1 MRKRKGFTL
10 VEIMIVVAIIA
21 LLASIAIPNLLTARK
36 SANDAAAKAELQ
48 TIQTAIENYA
58 IDNGN
63 YTGQA
68 ADRTN
73 LSYLVP
79 TYLREDV
86 DSKVKAGHTF
96 DCTVS
101 VSDYTCTAN
110 VSGSQGTA
118 NYTLT
123 PVGINKTN

>member
-1 MRKRKGFTL
+1 MKKRKGFTL

-36 SANDAAAKAELQ
+36 TANDAAAKAELQ

-63 YTGQA
+63 YSGGATQ
-68 ADRTN
+68 TN
-73 LSYLVP
+73 LAYLVS
-79 TYLREDV
+79 TYLRDDV
-86 DSKVKAGHTF
+86 VSNSPKAGHTF
-96 DCTVS
+96 TCSIS
-101 VSDYTCTAN
+101 VSDYTCSAN

-123 PVGINKTN
+123 TAGITKTN